1 MRTTSSKVK
10 MPHFNLYD
18 CSRDPIEH
26 LESYCSSMGLQRG
39 INSTMC
45 KSFALTI
52 YRSTRK
58 WFNQLKPGFIALF
71 TPTNS
76 GFLSTFQNCRS
87 VKKQKSYLFTV
98 IQGKQESLKDYIAKL
113 NSKAL
118 QIKGCNDD
126 LSLSTMMTA

>member
-58 WFNQLKPGFIALF
+58 WYNQLKLGFIALF
-71 TPTNS
+71 NQLTRA
-76 GFLSTFQNCRS
+76 FLAHFKTGRS
-87 VKKQKSYLFTV
+87 VKKQKSYIFTV
-98 IQGKQESLKDYIAKL
+98 IQGK
-113 NSKAL
+113 
-118 QIKGCNDD
+118 
-126 LSLSTMMTA
+126 